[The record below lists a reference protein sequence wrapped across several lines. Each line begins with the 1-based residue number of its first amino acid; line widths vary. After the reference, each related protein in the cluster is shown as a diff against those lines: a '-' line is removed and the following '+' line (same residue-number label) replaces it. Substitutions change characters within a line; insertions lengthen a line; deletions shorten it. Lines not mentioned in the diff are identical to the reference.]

1 MAKYPFLSDEWVKE
15 ARRIYAGAGIALDV
29 GASAAPVRVNLV
41 VTEVPFSERPLDAH
55 LDTTDGKV
63 AIDTGH
69 LPEADVTVSMDYATA
84 RTLFVGGD
92 VQAVMQAFLAGRVR
106 VDGDLSKLLDPRS
119 GIWPGS
125 LAGAPGG
132 WGAPQAGP
140 NPGQG
145 ATATPSTANPST
157 ANPSTA
163 NPSTATP
170 STATPSTATPST
182 ATPSNVAPV
191 NQPSLG
197 FPTPLQLAS
206 QLQEIT
212 E

>member
-1 MAKYPFLSDEWVKE
+1 MAKYPFLSDEWVTE
-15 ARRIYAGAGIALDV
+15 ARRIYAGAGITLDV

-41 VTEVPFSERPLDAH
+41 VTEVPFSEKPLDAH

-125 LAGAPGG
+125 LAGAAGG
-132 WGAPQAGP
+132 GAAPQAGP
-140 NPGQG
+140 PSGQG
-145 ATATPSTANPST
+145 ATATPSP
-157 ANPSTA
+157 
-163 NPSTATP
+163 ATP
-170 STATPSTATPST
+170 SPVTPSPATPSPATPSP
-182 ATPSNVAPV
+182 ATPSPVASV
-191 NQPSLG
+191 SQPPLG

>member
-1 MAKYPFLSDEWVKE
+1 MAKYPFLSDEWVTE
-15 ARRIYAGAGIALDV
+15 ARRIYAGAGITLDV

-41 VTEVPFSERPLDAH
+41 VTEVPFSEKPLDAH

-125 LAGAPGG
+125 LAGAAGG
-132 WGAPQAGP
+132 GGAPQAGP
-140 NPGQG
+140 PSGQG
-145 ATATPSTANPST
+145 ATATPSP
-157 ANPSTA
+157 
-163 NPSTATP
+163 ATP
-170 STATPSTATPST
+170 SPATPSPATPS
-182 ATPSNVAPV
+182 PVASV
-191 NQPSLG
+191 SQPPLG
-197 FPTPLQLAS
+197 FPTQLQLAS

>member
-1 MAKYPFLSDEWVKE
+1 MAKYPFLSDEWVTE
-15 ARRIYAGAGIALDV
+15 ARRIYAGAGITLDV
-29 GASAAPVRVNLV
+29 GASATPVRVNLV
-41 VTEVPFSERPLDAH
+41 VTEVPFSEKPLDAH

-69 LPEADVTVSMDYATA
+69 LPEADVTVSMDYVTA

-132 WGAPQAGP
+132 GGAPQAGAP
-140 NPGQG
+140 SAQG
-145 ATATPSTANPST
+145 AAAAAPSPAAPSP
-157 ANPSTA
+157 AAPSPVT
-163 NPSTATP
+163 S
-170 STATPSTATPST
+170 
-182 ATPSNVAPV
+182 V
-191 NQPSLG
+191 NQPPLG
-197 FPTPLQLAS
+197 FPAPLQLAT